1 MLQATPVAYPHVRRP
16 ARRLRRTRA
25 YLRLLYA
32 GDVPAAHAFRYGLL
46 LFDIGTIAF
55 IVVSSFLPASPAL
68 TAVDVAIGLLVL
80 ADFSARLASSRNPWG
95 EFRHLTTWADVIAL
109 ASFLAPVILDG
120 AGFLRIM
127 RTLRLL
133 KTYQLRE
140 RLRED
145 SAVFRRNEEVIL
157 AAANLGVFVF
167 VMTSIVYE
175 TQRWTNPAIRTYVD
189 ALYFTVTSLT
199 TTGYGDVT
207 LQGNQGRL
215 ISVAI
220 MLFGVTLFL
229 RLAQVL
235 FRPTKVIHPCHACG
249 LTRHDADAVHCKA
262 CGLVL
267 NIPDEGAD

>member
-1 MLQATPVAYPHVRRP
+1 MHRV
-16 ARRLRRTRA
+16 RA
-25 YLRLLYA
+25 YLRLLYT
-32 GDVPAAHAFRYGLL
+32 GDTPTAHAFRYGLL
-46 LFDIGTIAF
+46 VFDIVTIAF
-55 IVVSSFLPASPAL
+55 IVVTSFLPTGPVM
-68 TAVDVAIGLLVL
+68 TVVDVAIGLLVL
-80 ADFSARLASSRNPWG
+80 MDFLARLAAARSPWR
-95 EFRHLTTWADVIAL
+95 EFRHLTTWADIIAL
-109 ASFLAPVILDG
+109 ASFLAPVILEG

-140 RLRED
+140 RLRDD
-145 SAVFRRNEEVIL
+145 SAVFRRNEEVIIASVNL
-157 AAANLGVFVF
+157 AVFVF

-175 TQRWTNPAIRTYVD
+175 TQRWTNPAIKNYVD

-220 MLFGVTLFL
+220 MFFGVTLFL

-235 FRPTKVIHPCHACG
+235 FRPTKVIHPCHDCG

-262 CGLVL
+262 CGVTL
-267 NIPDEGAD
+267 NIPDEGSD